1 MSLISFCYTFS
12 VGWCATGIC
21 EPGIS
26 TQDDRQ
32 HYSCRGSSSMSELES
47 LTSRA
52 TELSAKADFWNN
64 AVLWALAITAL
75 AAVAIVV
82 SQRLAFV
89 HAKQLADLQDNI
101 TRIKESDAKAEQER
115 IGTELAAAVAR
126 AKEAD
131 ARIAEAQRGS
141 AEANERATKAQESL
155 SLAEQHSA
163 EANAKAEGF
172 RLDIA
177 RANERAASANETAER
192 EKLARLQLEARLADR
207 TLTPVQQNLLV
218 ADLRPSSGTV
228 IDVATF
234 GDTAE
239 ISGISRLIIESLVR
253 AGWTVH
259 PVAAMAG
266 QATVRGILIGTRAG
280 SDPAISQAS
289 VLLIKS
295 LRAQNLSADPWVFE
309 QMTWPG
315 AFMGGGGV
323 KYDAPIRMFIGS
335 KP

>member
-1 MSLISFCYTFS
+1 MIASTIL
-12 VGWCATGIC
+12 VGV
-21 EPGIS
+21 
-26 TQDDRQ
+26 
-32 HYSCRGSSSMSELES
+32 SSSMSELES

-52 TELSAKADFWNN
+52 TVLSAKADFWNN
-64 AVLWALAITAL
+64 AVLWALALTAL

-89 HAKQLADLQDNI
+89 RAKQLTDLQDNI
-101 TRIKESDAKAEQER
+101 TRIKETDAKAEQER

-192 EKLARLQLEARLADR
+192 ERLARLQLEARLADR
-207 TLTPVQQNLLV
+207 TLTPIQQNLLV
-218 ADLRPSSGTV
+218 ADLSPSSGTA
-228 IDVATF
+228 IDVAIF

-239 ISGISRLIIESLVR
+239 ISGISRLITESLTR

-259 PVAAMAG
+259 AVASMAG
-266 QATVRGILIGTRAG
+266 QATVRGILVGTRAG
-280 SDPAISQAS
+280 SDPAVAQAS
-289 VLLIKS
+289 VLLIRS
-295 LRAQNLSADPWVFE
+295 LQAQNLSAGPWVFE

-315 AFMGGGGV
+315 AFMGGGNV